1 MYYCERKPKNR
12 NGGNLKIRMLTHYGQ
27 KKKQDIELTLYGNKS
42 WAGCNI
48 ILVVDSLTCVVPSEI
63 RSELVNVVE

>member
-1 MYYCERKPKNR
+1 MEK
-12 NGGNLKIRMLTHYGQ
+12 KIQQEDM
-27 KKKQDIELTLYGNKS
+27 ELTLYGNKP
-42 WAGCNI
+42 WVGCNI